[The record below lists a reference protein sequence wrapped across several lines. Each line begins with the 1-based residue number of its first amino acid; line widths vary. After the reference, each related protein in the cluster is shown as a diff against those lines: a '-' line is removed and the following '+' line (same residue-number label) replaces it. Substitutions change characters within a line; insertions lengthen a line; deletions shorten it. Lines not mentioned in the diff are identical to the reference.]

1 MAQYHRHGSPQQYHI
16 QPDAPVVDV
25 PAVHLDSFGIVYIAS
40 AAGLPH
46 AGDAGK
52 NGIVF
57 FNVFVVSFHFR
68 LHDRPWP
75 YEAHFPFQHVP
86 ELGKFVEAGLSK
98 EGAALCNAGIVFQ
111 FEFFIPFRF
120 GRRVGSQEVLQHF
133 FRVYA
138 HGPELVA
145 VEFFP
150 VLPYSPVFEDHRARG
165 VVVDPEGDGEE
176 EGRDEEAA
184 DDGGSDVEDP
194 LQEAVPGV
202 VEIIPDVENHDLRV
216 EEGFHRHVGHGDG
229 YEIRYHRH
237 VLDQGLGA
245 VDEVGKLILREAG
258 GSDEDGVY
266 PRFLRRL
273 LEIIEAAED
282 GHVGTVVFEGLP
294 VFQESQNPV
303 PHAGVPADLVDNEVS
318 GLPGAYNE
326 HGDLESP
333 DLLEYFTD
341 EDTDDRKESK
351 GQGCEEQHK
360 EPGHLSRHLGDEHEE
375 HGEHGAPE
383 AGEEDALRHLV
394 HQHPF
399 PVEPFEEEE
408 QHKHQWQPEEEVG
421 RRQVEGAVGHD
432 PVPEVHGKEPRHH
445 QGEVVKER
453 KNNSR

>member
-1 MAQYHRHGSPQQYHI
+1 MVYYYTHRTPQEHEV
-16 QPDAPVVDV
+16 QPQIP
-25 PAVHLDSFGIVYIAS
+25 IVYIPTIHLHALRIGDVTPS
-40 AAGLPH
+40 AGLPH
-46 AGDAGK
+46 ACDAGED
-52 NGIVF
+52 GVVF
-57 FNVFVVSFHFR
+57 FDVLAVPRYFF
-68 LHDRPWP
+68 LHDGPGS
-75 YEAHFPFQHVP
+75 YEAHFAFQDVP
-86 ELGKFVEAGLSK
+86 ELGEFVEAGLAE
-98 EGAALCNAGIVFQ
+98 EGAALCDAGVVFQ
-111 FEFFIPFRF
+111 FEFLIPFRLR
-120 GRRVGSQEVLQHF
+120 RRVRGQEMFQHF
-133 FRVYA
+133 LGVHA

-150 VLPYSPVFEDHRARG
+150 VLPHSPVLEDHGTRG
-165 VVVDPEGDGEE
+165 VVVHPDGDEE
-176 EGRDEEAA
+176 ENRRNEDAA
-184 DDGGSDVEDP
+184 DYGGANVEEP

-202 VEIIPDVENHDLRV
+202 VQVIFDVEHHDLRV

-245 VDEVGKLILREAG
+245 VDEVGKLILGEAG

-273 LEIIEAAED
+273 FQVIEAAED
-282 GHVGTVVFEGLP
+282 GHAGTVVLEGFP
-294 VFQESQNPV
+294 VFQKAQNPV
-303 PHAGVPADLVDNEVS
+303 PHAGVPADLVDNKVRS
-318 GLPGAYNE
+318 LPGAYDE
-326 HGDLESP
+326 DGDLEGP
-333 DLLEYFTD
+333 DLLEYLAD
-341 EDTDDRKESK
+341 EDTNHGKEGK

-375 HGEHGAPE
+375 HGEHGPPE
-383 AGEEDALRHLV
+383 AGEEDPLRHLV

-408 QHKHQWQPEEEVG
+408 QHKHQGQPEEEVR